1 MINIKRGYYYIFY
14 KFYKFGELSPSSFPS
29 DFTATFAIA
38 VLEVLFLIALK
49 FYYIEF
55 IDLRNTFVF
64 ASFQTIFPLVLVF
77 LINYFAFLNNDKW
90 KVYVNEFN
98 QWPKERNLIGT
109 WIVAG
114 IVIFIIVNLFV
125 AFSIMSKITGIP

>member
-29 DFTATFAIA
+29 DFTATLAIT
-38 VLEVLFLIALK
+38 VLEVLFLIAVK

-55 IDLRNTFVF
+55 IDSSNTFVF
-64 ASFQTIFPLVLVF
+64 ASFQTILPLATVLLV
-77 LINYFAFLNNDKW
+77 NCFAFLKNDKW

-98 QWPKERNLIGT
+98 QLPRKRNLIGT

-114 IVIFIIVNLFV
+114 IVIFIIVNLIV
-125 AFSIMSKITGIP
+125 AINIMSKVTGIL